1 MAQNQQEVKNQKM
14 VYFGRIEN
22 QQKQIKKLIKLAIKH
37 NWPIDF
43 YGSGQLKNFLK
54 ASHLYKGIVEQEKVA
69 AVLKNYSS
77 AILLS
82 RYEGFPFFIVEALS
96 LGIPIII
103 SNFCPASAL
112 LAANKGFLAKTKK
125 EQKQINDYWN
135 QLINDPQMFTN
146 LQNNCFKFALEHLTI
161 EKWQANWK
169 AVLQHFEKQKSEAH

>member
-37 NWPIDF
+37 NWQIDF

-54 ASHLYKGIVEQEKVA
+54 APHLYKGIVEKEKVA

-82 RYEGFPFFIVEALS
+82 RYEKAFHFS
-96 LGIPIII
+96 L
-103 SNFCPASAL
+103 L
-112 LAANKGFLAKTKK
+112 RL
-125 EQKQINDYWN
+125 Y
-135 QLINDPQMFTN
+135 
-146 LQNNCFKFALEHLTI
+146 H
-161 EKWQANWK
+161 
-169 AVLQHFEKQKSEAH
+169 